1 VKSKTYADFLK
12 PEEKLQARLV
22 SWIKDH
28 PVLRNKLLLHI
39 PAAGEKTPYE
49 KYKWTAL
56 GCRPDFP
63 DLIFLEPNDQYI
75 GLAIELKTTFPYKK
89 GGEPKFPKQE
99 AMLKELQKRGYF
111 TCFQWKYDDAKK
123 LISEYFDI

>member
-1 VKSKTYADFLK
+1 VKKYSDFLK

-28 PVLRNKLLLHI
+28 PVLRNKILVHI
-39 PAAGEKTPYE
+39 PAAQERTKYE
-49 KYKWTAL
+49 QYKWTAL

-63 DLIFLEPNDQYI
+63 DLIFLEPNDEYT

-89 GGEPKFPKQE
+89 GGEPKFPAQE
-99 AMLKELQKRGYF
+99 KMLFELKKRGYF
-111 TCFQWKYDDAKK
+111 AVFGWKYEDVKK
-123 LISEYFDI
+123 LISDYFDI